1 MSSLKESLTQRRAAE
16 SADLACVSVSA
27 QTSALVLR
35 TWRGE
40 SWVLPW
46 AQLLGARLG
55 AVENKDQLELSFVGY
70 LVTISGENLFELLE
84 DLAAFRIACLRDL
97 PADYRSQSG
106 EHEPFIA
113 GIEVRS
119 PPPSDPIREVPE

>member
-1 MSSLKESLTQRRAAE
+1 MSSLKESLTQRRAVE
-16 SADLACVSVSA
+16 QADLACVSLSA
-27 QTSALVLR
+27 QTSALMLC

-46 AQLLGARLG
+46 SQLLGARLG
-55 AVENKDQLELSFVGY
+55 TVESDDQLELSFVSY
-70 LVTISGENLFELLE
+70 LVTINGENLRGILD

-97 PADYRSQSG
+97 PPDYRSQSG

-113 GIEVRS
+113 RIEVRS
-119 PPPSDPIREVPE
+119 PPASGPTREVPE